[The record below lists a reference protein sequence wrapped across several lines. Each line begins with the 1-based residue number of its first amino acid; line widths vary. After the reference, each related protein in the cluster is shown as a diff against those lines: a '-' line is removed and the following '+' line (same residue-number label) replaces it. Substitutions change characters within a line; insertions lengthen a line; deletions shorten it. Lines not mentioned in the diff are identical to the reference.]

1 MMNLT
6 RRDFLKV
13 CGASAAL
20 IGIGAR
26 QAPPG
31 LVPFTSAVPIS
42 PKTGVGVLIDTTK
55 CVGCQQCQVAC
66 QKAHD
71 LPENR
76 KVNALCPTALSV
88 VDMKNISTDPAKPEI
103 KPVKRQCMNCLNP
116 SCVSA
121 CTVGAL
127 QKRDDGPVVYD
138 SNRCIGCRYCM
149 YACPFGVPTFE
160 WNKQLSL
167 ISKCDNCANRIDQGK
182 VPACVE
188 ACPAG
193 ALTYGKRTELL
204 TMANQRIYDG
214 KGKYIQHIYGEHE
227 IGGTSMMYLAATPFE
242 QLGFPA
248 LPENPPAEVNAAVMH
263 ATPTIAAGMILA
275 LSGMYWL
282 IKRRDRLEPLFAAAH
297 DENGNGGH

>member
-1 MMNLT
+1 
-6 RRDFLKV
+6 
-13 CGASAAL
+13 
-20 IGIGAR
+20 
-26 QAPPG
+26 
-31 LVPFTSAVPIS
+31 
-42 PKTGVGVLIDTTK
+42 
-55 CVGCQQCQVAC
+55 
-66 QKAHD
+66 
-71 LPENR
+71 
-76 KVNALCPTALSV
+76 
-88 VDMKNISTDPAKPEI
+88 MKNISTDPAKPEI

-138 SNRCIGCRYCM
+138 SDRCIGCRYCM